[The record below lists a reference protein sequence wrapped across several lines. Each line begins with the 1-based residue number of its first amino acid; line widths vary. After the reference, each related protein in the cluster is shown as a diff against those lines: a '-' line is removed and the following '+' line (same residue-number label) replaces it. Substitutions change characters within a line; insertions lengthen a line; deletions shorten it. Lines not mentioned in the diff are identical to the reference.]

1 MCTAFSSRQSLVSQS
16 WRTSSSSGR
25 SLRSRRAFSSF
36 GVISLMGVDHRGGPR
51 YGPPHP
57 PALVAPRVNRG
68 APRSRAVDTGPRYGP
83 PHPPALVAPRVNR
96 GAPRSRAVDTGP
108 RYGPPHPPAL
118 VAPRVNR
125 GAPRSRAVGTGPRYG
140 PPDCSSEG
148 GYAPLGLPR
157 PTLGRAPAEPWRASD
172 GGPHLGDIQKSGLS
186 SAWRRPADQEVGE
199 PAVHDLRVLDVR
211 KVAAR
216 VEPAHAAARE
226 ALGGLRTV
234 RGGDGRILA
243 AVDQEH
249 GHVERGDGAP
259 IVGAALDEIVGERAY
274 RAQPRPACGRR
285 GAGRVLPADEEG
297 HLVGG
302 RRVETSRDGRAIER
316 RAAAAGQGIAEPGRR
331 HQPRAPARL
340 PAEARHAAR
349 EQGQPLDAGGTR
361 ERVGHRD
368 GRAERVADDRHLR
381 DADGVEEGVQR
392 SRKVGERVRGG
403 RLAGAPEAREV
414 HRVHGGARGERGDG
428 VAPGGGEAA
437 ETVHEDNRGT
447 AAFDQVVQR
456 EAVDLAAPE
465 PQFRHGARILPDRLR
480 RRGG

>member
-57 PALVAPRVNRG
+57 PTLVAPRVNRG

-108 RYGPPHPPAL
+108 RYGPP
-118 VAPRVNR
+118 
-125 GAPRSRAVGTGPRYG
+125 
-140 PPDCSSEG
+140 DCSSEG

-172 GGPHLGDIQKSGLS
+172 GGPQLGDIQKSGRP

-234 RGGDGRILA
+234 RGGDGRNLA
-243 AVDQEH
+243 A
-249 GHVERGDGAP
+249 
-259 IVGAALDEIVGERAY
+259 
-274 RAQPRPACGRR
+274 
-285 GAGRVLPADEEG
+285 
-297 HLVGG
+297 
-302 RRVETSRDGRAIER
+302 
-316 RAAAAGQGIAEPGRR
+316 
-331 HQPRAPARL
+331 
-340 PAEARHAAR
+340 
-349 EQGQPLDAGGTR
+349 
-361 ERVGHRD
+361 
-368 GRAERVADDRHLR
+368 
-381 DADGVEEGVQR
+381 
-392 SRKVGERVRGG
+392 
-403 RLAGAPEAREV
+403 
-414 HRVHGGARGERGDG
+414 
-428 VAPGGGEAA
+428 
-437 ETVHEDNRGT
+437 
-447 AAFDQVVQR
+447 
-456 EAVDLAAPE
+456 
-465 PQFRHGARILPDRLR
+465 
-480 RRGG
+480 

>member
-36 GVISLMGVDHRGGPR
+36 GVISLMGLHHRGGPR

-57 PALVAPRVNRG
+57 
-68 APRSRAVDTGPRYGP
+68 
-83 PHPPALVAPRVNR
+83 
-96 GAPRSRAVDTGP
+96 
-108 RYGPPHPPAL
+108 
-118 VAPRVNR
+118 
-125 GAPRSRAVGTGPRYG
+125 
-140 PPDCSSEG
+140 
-148 GYAPLGLPR
+148 

-172 GGPHLGDIQKSGLS
+172 GGPHLGDTPAEPWRASDGGPQLGDTPAEPWRASDGGPQLGDIQKSGLP

-274 RAQPRPACGRR
+274 RAQPRPACGGR
-285 GAGRVLPADEEG
+285 GAGRVLPADEKG

-302 RRVETSRDGRAIER
+302 RRVKTSRY
-316 RAAAAGQGIAEPGRR
+316 
-331 HQPRAPARL
+331 
-340 PAEARHAAR
+340 
-349 EQGQPLDAGGTR
+349 
-361 ERVGHRD
+361 
-368 GRAERVADDRHLR
+368 
-381 DADGVEEGVQR
+381 
-392 SRKVGERVRGG
+392 
-403 RLAGAPEAREV
+403 
-414 HRVHGGARGERGDG
+414 
-428 VAPGGGEAA
+428 
-437 ETVHEDNRGT
+437 
-447 AAFDQVVQR
+447 
-456 EAVDLAAPE
+456 
-465 PQFRHGARILPDRLR
+465 
-480 RRGG
+480 